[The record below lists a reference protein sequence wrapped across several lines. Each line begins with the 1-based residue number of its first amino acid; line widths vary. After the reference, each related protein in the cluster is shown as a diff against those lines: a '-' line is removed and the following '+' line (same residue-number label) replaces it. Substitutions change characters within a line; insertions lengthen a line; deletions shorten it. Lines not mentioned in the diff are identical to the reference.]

1 MCHFVDQ
8 LGLGDPVSIF
18 KDSVDEPVVGL
29 DVGRQLDLRALFPF
43 VRWRRKLFPLIGP
56 VFDLDLHLH
65 LAANRRRL
73 SSPKGENPA
82 KTKLALTIKRR
93 PGAQQT
99 KIASGEMNAGPIY

>member
-18 KDSVDEPVVGL
+18 KDSVDEPIVGL

-82 KTKLALTIKRR
+82 KTKLALTIKKTTRR
-93 PGAQQT
+93 AANENSFRET
-99 KIASGEMNAGPIY
+99 NAGPIY